1 MINSQLYGS
10 NSHFTVV
17 RAEGPRKGMSM
28 NESVLIVEADEMP
41 TDSSEIFK
49 RLVTMLE
56 STGRVIDAERA
67 VSDIKARDWASDLRM
82 YDRLLLHHSKTDGVS
97 DFCAAVI
104 IFPGN
109 VVHGIFAWPENS
121 DDNLQRIAAVTER
134 IQKIR
139 LNCTCVKAA

>member
-1 MINSQLYGS
+1 
-10 NSHFTVV
+10 
-17 RAEGPRKGMSM
+17 M

-41 TDSSEIFK
+41 TDSSEIFN

-109 VVHGIFAWPENS
+109 VVHGIFAWPESS
-121 DDNLQRIAAVTER
+121 DDNLQRIAAVNER

-139 LNCTCVKAA
+139 LNCTSVKAA